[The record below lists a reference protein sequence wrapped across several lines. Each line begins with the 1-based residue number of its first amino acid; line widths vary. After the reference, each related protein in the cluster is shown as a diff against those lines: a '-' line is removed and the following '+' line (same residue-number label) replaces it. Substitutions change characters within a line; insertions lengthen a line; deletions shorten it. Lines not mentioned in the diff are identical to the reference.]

1 MPDGNKTGLN
11 NTTSGVLTANLCGRK
26 YLREENNLHFVP
38 FSLWNIQG
46 DTSSSACNTNNRSIP
61 VVLPRNHPRD
71 SNTRRRKNSN
81 IATLNREPTITKNS
95 SNTVLVYSWPTPFRL
110 HQWRSEMCD
119 FVCKYCF
126 IHWDLAKRLYHRKPP
141 PHLRVPSHCKEP
153 YYRPSRWSRLV
164 YYKKTQVQVPGIF
177 TGSWF
182 WNNVDVASADQ
193 ITAWNHLSDC
203 WHCQRLIAMLKH
215 LATTSTSIGGQ
226 FPGCVFGRILN
237 SHR

>member
-1 MPDGNKTGLN
+1 MVTKQVWITLQAGFWLQIFVEGNIYEKKIIGIL
-11 NTTSGVLTANLCGRK
+11 L
-26 YLREENNLHFVP
+26 P
-38 FSLWNIQG
+38 FPYEIFEVTPLLAG
-46 DTSSSACNTNNRSIP
+46 CNTNNLSIP

-141 PHLRVPSHCKEP
+141 PHLRVPCHCKEP
-153 YYRPSRWSRLV
+153 YYRPSGWSRLV
-164 YYKKTQVQVPGIF
+164 YYKKPQVQVPGIF

-182 WNNVDVASADQ
+182 WNNVDVASADH
-193 ITAWNHLSDC
+193 ITGLNHLSDC
-203 WHCQRLIAMLKH
+203 WHCQRHGYA
-215 LATTSTSIGGQ
+215 
-226 FPGCVFGRILN
+226 
-237 SHR
+237 

>member
-153 YYRPSRWSRLV
+153 YYRPSRWILILKQCGRGFSRPYYRVESLV
-164 YYKKTQVQVPGIF
+164 GLL
-177 TGSWF
+177 
-182 WNNVDVASADQ
+182 A
-193 ITAWNHLSDC
+193 LSTTWLC
-203 WHCQRLIAMLKH
+203 LKH
-215 LATTSTSIGGQ
+215 LATTSTSNGGQ
-226 FPGCVFGRILN
+226 FPGCGILLCGDFKGF
-237 SHR
+237 

>member
-81 IATLNREPTITKNS
+81 IATLNPEPTITKNS

-126 IHWDLAKRLYHRKPP
+126 IHWDLARRLYHRKPP

-164 YYKKTQVQVPGIF
+164 Y
-177 TGSWF
+177 
-182 WNNVDVASADQ
+182 
-193 ITAWNHLSDC
+193 
-203 WHCQRLIAMLKH
+203 
-215 LATTSTSIGGQ
+215 
-226 FPGCVFGRILN
+226 
-237 SHR
+237 

>member
-1 MPDGNKTGLN
+1 M
-11 NTTSGVLTANLCGRK
+11 VLL
-26 YLREENNLHFVP
+26 
-38 FSLWNIQG
+38 
-46 DTSSSACNTNNRSIP
+46 
-61 VVLPRNHPRD
+61 RNHPRD

-164 YYKKTQVQVPGIF
+164 YYKKPQVQVPGIF

-203 WHCQRLIAMLKH
+203 WHCQQLIAMLKH

-226 FPGCVFGRILN
+226 FPGCGILLCGDFKGF
-237 SHR
+237 

>member
-11 NTTSGVLTANLCGRK
+11 NTTSGVLAANLCGRK
-26 YLREENNLHFVP
+26 YLREENNLHFAP

-46 DTSSSACNTNNRSIP
+46 DTSSSRFATQTTSSIP

-71 SNTRRRKNSN
+71 CNARGRKNSN
-81 IATLNREPTITKNS
+81 LATLNRTPTITKNS
-95 SNTVLVYSWPTPFRL
+95 TNTVLVYSYPTPFRF

-119 FVCKYCF
+119 FVCKSCF
-126 IHWDLAKRLYHRKPP
+126 IHWDLARRLYHRKPP

-164 YYKKTQVQVPGIF
+164 YYKKPQVQVPGIF

-193 ITAWNHLSDC
+193 ITAWNHSSDC
-203 WHCQRLIAMLKH
+203 SHCQRHGYA
-215 LATTSTSIGGQ
+215 
-226 FPGCVFGRILN
+226 
-237 SHR
+237 